1 MKDSG
6 ITLGQ
11 ILDLIDNNRESEE
24 MVDIMNHDAQVQCRA
39 MVCSVVWQ
47 GIEDKTVNS
56 MMARDDRF
64 QIWLND

>member
-11 ILDLIDNNRESEE
+11 ILDLLDNNRESEE
-24 MVDIMNHDAQVQCRA
+24 KVEIMDNNGNVQCRA

-56 MMARDDRF
+56 MQAAGNCL

>member
-24 MVDIMNHDAQVQCRA
+24 MVEIMDHNGEVQCQA
-39 MVCSVVWQ
+39 MVCSIIWQ
-47 GIEDKTVNS
+47 GIEEKTINS
-56 MMARDDRF
+56 MQAAGNCL

>member
-1 MKDSG
+1 MKENG

-11 ILDLIDNNRESEE
+11 ILDLLDNNRESEE
-24 MVDIMNHDAQVQCRA
+24 MVEIMDCNGQAQCRA

-56 MMARDDRF
+56 MQADGNSL

>member
-1 MKDSG
+1 
-6 ITLGQ
+6 
-11 ILDLIDNNRESEE
+11 
-24 MVDIMNHDAQVQCRA
+24 MVEIMDHNGNVQCRA

-56 MMARDDRF
+56 MQADGNCL

>member
-24 MVDIMNHDAQVQCRA
+24 MVEIMDHNGQVQCKA
-39 MVCSVVWQ
+39 MVCSIVWQ

-56 MMARDDRF
+56 MQAAGNCF

>member
-6 ITLGQ
+6 IMLGQ
-11 ILDLIDNNRESEE
+11 ILDLLDNNRESEE
-24 MVDIMNHDAQVQCRA
+24 MVEIMDHNGNVQCRA

-56 MMARDDRF
+56 MQADGNRL

>member
-11 ILDLIDNNRESEE
+11 ILDLLDNNRESEE
-24 MVDIMNHDAQVQCRA
+24 KVEIMDNNGNVQCRA

-56 MMARDDRF
+56 MQADGNSL

>member
-1 MKDSG
+1 MKDV
-6 ITLGQ
+6 TLGQ
-11 ILDLIDNNRESEE
+11 ILDLLDNNRESEE
-24 MVDIMNHDAQVQCRA
+24 KVEIMDNNGNVQCRA

-56 MMARDDRF
+56 MQAAGNCL

>member
-24 MVDIMNHDAQVQCRA
+24 MVEIMDHNGNVQCSA
-39 MVCSVVWQ
+39 MVCSVIWQ

-56 MMARDDRF
+56 MQASENCL

>member
-11 ILDLIDNNRESEE
+11 ILDLLDNNRESEE
-24 MVDIMNHDAQVQCRA
+24 KVEIMDNNGNVQCRA

-56 MMARDDRF
+56 MQAYGNSL

>member
-24 MVDIMNHDAQVQCRA
+24 NVEIMDHNGEVQCRA

-56 MMARDDRF
+56 MQAGGNCL
-64 QIWLND
+64 QIWLDD

>member
-11 ILDLIDNNRESEE
+11 ILDLIDNSRESEE
-24 MVDIMNHDAQVQCRA
+24 KVEIMDNNGNVQCRA

-56 MMARDDRF
+56 MQADGNSL

>member
-1 MKDSG
+1 MKDSK

-24 MVDIMNHDAQVQCRA
+24 MVEIMDHNGNVQCSA
-39 MVCSVVWQ
+39 MVCSVIWK

-56 MMARDDRF
+56 MMAAGNCL

>member
-6 ITLGQ
+6 IMLGQ
-11 ILDLIDNNRESEE
+11 ILDLLDNNRESEE
-24 MVDIMNHDAQVQCRA
+24 MVEIMDHNGNVQCRA

-56 MMARDDRF
+56 MQADGNCL

>member
-6 ITLGQ
+6 IILGQ
-11 ILDLIDNNRESEE
+11 ILDLLDNNRESEE
-24 MVDIMNHDAQVQCRA
+24 MIDIMDHNGKIQCRA

-56 MMARDDRF
+56 MQADGNHL

>member
-24 MVDIMNHDAQVQCRA
+24 NVEIMDKSGEVQCRA
-39 MVCSVVWQ
+39 MVCSVVWAS
-47 GIEDKTVNS
+47 IEDKTVNS
-56 MMARDDRF
+56 MQAAGNCL